1 MNKYTI
7 FFALIIVIIT
17 VYEFRD
23 NLFEGFSS
31 GSSSGAV
38 QKCSQMSDCKTCVQ
52 TKTGQDGICY
62 WCDGK
67 CTSGDNYNPSC
78 SSDPMKCGK
87 NPGPNPPP
95 PPPGPQPVA
104 PCPKCQ
110 VCPKLQLLNA
120 HTFMTAQ

>member
-17 VYEFRD
+17 VYEIRN

-31 GSSSGAV
+31 GSSGAV

-52 TKTGQDGICY
+52 TKTGQDGVCY

-67 CTSGDNYNPSC
+67 CTSGDNYNPGC
-78 SSDPMKCGK
+78 NSDPMKCGK
-87 NPGPNPPP
+87 NPGPA
-95 PPPGPQPVA
+95 PVA